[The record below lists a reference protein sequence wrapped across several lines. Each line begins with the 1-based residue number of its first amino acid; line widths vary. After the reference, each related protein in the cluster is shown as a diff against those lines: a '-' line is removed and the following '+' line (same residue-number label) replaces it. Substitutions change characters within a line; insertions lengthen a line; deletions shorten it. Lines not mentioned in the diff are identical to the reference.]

1 MHTASMPTV
10 EEVEAQLIGPGGM
23 FETVEEEVLGERL
36 QVFKQRVPSLRA
48 YLERSAGFGDAEY
61 VIFGE
66 RRITFAEHA
75 RAVAS
80 VAKALRERFG
90 VGPGDRV
97 AILAA
102 NCPEW
107 IVTFWATVSLGAIA
121 VGLNG
126 WWTGDEIL
134 YGVGDC
140 EPKLLVADAKRL
152 ARLAGSSPGVPVVEI
167 ESGFG
172 ALWHHDL
179 SAPLPDQPIA
189 EDDPAIILYTSGTT
203 GRPKGAVQSH
213 RNVVALVGVTTYSG
227 LRSMLLAPPPPVDA
241 PPAHPPCIFVT
252 NPLFHVSGLHTAAI
266 TCLASGLRSVWN
278 VGRFDPAVA
287 MQIIE
292 RERVTSWGAMNTV
305 VHRMINHPDFGR
317 YDLSSLR
324 QIGGGGA
331 PTPPE
336 LQRRMRDAFPS
347 IRWGGTLGHG
357 YGSTETS
364 ALATIINGEEW
375 ARYPESVGR
384 PLPTVQIEIR
394 DAEGH
399 ALPEGEEGEVCIRSP
414 LVMLGYWNRPRE
426 TAETIAPG
434 RWLRTGDVG
443 RMQDGRLYLAS
454 RKRDLILRGGE
465 NVYPVEIENRLVEH
479 PEVAD
484 AAVIGVPHEELGQ
497 EVKAV
502 VVPRP
507 GAQPD
512 PAELATFVAAKL
524 AYFKVPAHWEF
535 RTELPR
541 NATGKVLKHVLAGEA
556 ETSFVEE

>member
-1 MHTASMPTV
+1 MATI
-10 EEVEAQLIGPGGM
+10 EEVEAQLLGPGGM
-23 FETVEEEVLGERL
+23 FEVVEEDVLGERMP
-36 QVFKQRVPSLRA
+36 VFKSRVPSLRA
-48 YLERSAGFGDAEY
+48 YVERAAGFGDAEY
-61 VIFGE
+61 LVFGE
-66 RRITFAEHA
+66 RRITFAQHA

-80 VAKALRERFG
+80 VARALRERYG
-90 VGPGDRV
+90 VAPGDRV

-134 YGVGDC
+134 YGLGDC
-140 EPKLLVADAKRL
+140 QPKLLVADAKRL
-152 ARLAGSSPGVPVVEI
+152 ARLEGASPGVPVVEI
-167 ESGFG
+167 ESAFD
-172 ALWHHDL
+172 ALWNFDL
-179 SAPLPDQPIA
+179 EAALPDQPIA

-203 GRPKGAVQSH
+203 GRPKGAMQSH
-213 RNVVALVGVTTYSG
+213 RNVVALVSLTTFSG
-227 LRSMLLAPPPPVDA
+227 LRSMMLAPAPPDA
-241 PPAHPPCIFVT
+241 PAAHPPCIFVT

-266 TCLASGLRSVWN
+266 TCLASGLRSVWS
-278 VGRFDPAVA
+278 VGRFDPVA
-287 MQIIE
+287 AMRAIE
-292 RERVTSWGAMNTV
+292 AEKVTSWGAMNTV
-305 VHRMINHPDFGR
+305 VQRMINHPEFGR

-331 PTPPE
+331 PTAPE

-347 IRWGGTLGHG
+347 IRFGGTLGHG
-357 YGSTETS
+357 YGSTEST

-375 ARYPESVGR
+375 AQYPESVGR

-394 DAEGH
+394 DAEGR

-443 RMQDGRLYLAS
+443 RMQGGRLYLAS

-465 NVYPVEIENRLVEH
+465 NVYPVEIEHRLAEH
-479 PEVAD
+479 PDVAE
-484 AAVIGVPHEELGQ
+484 AAVIGVKHEELGQ

-502 VVPRP
+502 IVPRP
-507 GAQPD
+507 GAHPD
-512 PAELATFVAAKL
+512 PAELARFVAEKL
-524 AYFKVPAHWEF
+524 AYFKVPAHWEL
-535 RTELPR
+535 RDALPR

-556 ETSFVEE
+556 ESSFVEE